1 MTEEKLRNAN
11 KLKDEIEKA
20 KYNIRLL
27 KEQAVIALIT
37 DHGMGKIENRLS
49 DVGVR
54 DVLIRHYTESLEM
67 LEKEFEKI

>member
-49 DVGVR
+49 DVEVR
-54 DVLIRHYTESLEM
+54 DVLIRHYTERLEM